1 MDVFNIAFGGNTSLI
16 ELFNAL
22 KLNLTKYDDSIAN
35 IDPIYGQKRQGD
47 IPHSRA
53 SIIKAQSVINYIP
66 QFDVS
71 KGLNIACDW
80 YWDNLG

>member
-1 MDVFNIAFGGNTSLI
+1 MDKSDKEIFL
-16 ELFNAL
+16 
-22 KLNLTKYDDSIAN
+22 
-35 IDPIYGQKRQGD
+35 
-47 IPHSRA
+47 SRA